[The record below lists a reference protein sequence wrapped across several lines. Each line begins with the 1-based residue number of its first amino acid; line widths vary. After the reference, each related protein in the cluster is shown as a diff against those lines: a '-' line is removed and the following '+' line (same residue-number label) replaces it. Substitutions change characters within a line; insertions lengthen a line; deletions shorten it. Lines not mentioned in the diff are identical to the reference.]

1 MFGDLSHNVF
11 LFVTRHLSLQLCFRR
26 GCTCWKTNWGSIKRS
41 LSQKEF
47 IGTSSLRSA
56 LVHFRAQ
63 VTYNY
68 IRFIQQKINVSHTL
82 QQPSTR
88 SASRSCSRCRQKRVE
103 VEVEAGE
110 TVNLGEVNHF
120 SSSLSNA
127 AIGYDSTSKS
137 TSLPNNASP
146 APTAILISGSEGG
159 TESSAS
165 HEIPIPI
172 FTSSQ
177 YSIQRRRTRST
188 PRSSRQEERQ
198 PPAADLT
205 DTMTNAN
212 NMSKTRIFSNDSG
225 SLHNYKLLGNL
236 FSNLL
241 EI

>member
-1 MFGDLSHNVF
+1 M
-11 LFVTRHLSLQLCFRR
+11 
-26 GCTCWKTNWGSIKRS
+26 
-41 LSQKEF
+41 
-47 IGTSSLRSA
+47 
-56 LVHFRAQ
+56 
-63 VTYNY
+63 
-68 IRFIQQKINVSHTL
+68 
-82 QQPSTR
+82 
-88 SASRSCSRCRQKRVE
+88 
-103 VEVEAGE
+103 EAGE

-127 AIGYDSTSKS
+127 VIGYDSTSKS

-165 HEIPIPI
+165 QEIPIPI

-212 NMSKTRIFSNDSG
+212 NMSKARIFSNDSG
-225 SLHNYKLLGNL
+225 NLHSYINYFAISFQIYLKFRRRKSFCDWATSALLVL
-236 FSNLL
+236 FKRPFSYDSETIRYSKYSNHRWNTNKIFKNKYNDWFKCMKCSHNCHNRICHLHDW
-241 EI
+241 